1 MGLFEFQMKRG
12 NTLSEKFSG
21 STGKIDKIITIGGK
35 EDETRNLADALAAD
49 YHISAAPNVLD
60 AAKRL
65 TKEMFSAIVLD
76 LTDNE
81 SDMVNILQTL
91 NQLSPDTPVIVIG
104 NPHDTRLIVKAI
116 KAGAFDFVT
125 RPYQPEK
132 IKLSVRQAI
141 ENRSLKNE
149 IDYLRREQDV
159 VYDYNRVIAVSSAM
173 QSVMK
178 SIKRLAQTD
187 STILVTGETGTGK
200 SFLSGNIHFNSPRHN
215 KPFVGVNCANIPET
229 LLESELFGH
238 NKGAFTGADKTRT
251 GRFEQASGGTIFL
264 DEFCELSF
272 GLQAKLLRAIE
283 QKSFERLGSNK
294 TIQAD
299 TRIIAATNRD
309 IEALVR
315 TGNFRED
322 LYYRIN
328 VLRIHMPPLRERLE
342 CIEPLAYYLLRKLS
356 RSVKKRI
363 DSFAPD
369 VIERLRQYPWPGNI
383 RQLSNTI
390 ERAILLEDDR
400 VIRQASIS
408 LPDLG
413 DKVSPTLQAVGLR
426 LSEDQ
431 EKDMISNAL
440 EENLWIQKDAA
451 RQLGITPRALNYR
464 INKLGIT
471 HSRWRKNR

>member
-1 MGLFEFQMKRG
+1 MSVHQ
-12 NTLSEKFSG
+12 
-21 STGKIDKIITIGGK
+21 
-35 EDETRNLADALAAD
+35 AL
-49 YHISAAPNVLD
+49 
-60 AAKRL
+60 
-65 TKEMFSAIVLD
+65 
-76 LTDNE
+76 
-81 SDMVNILQTL
+81 
-91 NQLSPDTPVIVIG
+91 
-104 NPHDTRLIVKAI
+104 
-116 KAGAFDFVT
+116 
-125 RPYQPEK
+125 
-132 IKLSVRQAI
+132 

-159 VYDYNRVIAVSSAM
+159 VYDYNRIIAVSPAM
-173 QSVMK
+173 RSVMK
-178 SIKRLAQTD
+178 TIKRLAQTD

-200 SFLSGNIHFNSPRHN
+200 SFLSGNIHFNSPRRN

-264 DEFCELSF
+264 DDFCELSF
-272 GLQAKLLRAIE
+272 DLQAKLLRAIE
-283 QKSFERLGSNK
+283 HKSFERLGSNK

-315 TGNFRED
+315 TGRFRED

-342 CIEPLAYYLLRKLS
+342 CIEPLAHYLLGKLS
-356 RSVKKRI
+356 RSVKKNV

-369 VIERLRQYPWPGNI
+369 VMESFRQYPWPGNI

-400 VIRQASIS
+400 VIRPESIS

-413 DKVSPTLQAVGLR
+413 DKVSPTLQALSLR

-431 EKDMISNAL
+431 EKDMISGAL
-440 EENLWIQKDAA
+440 EENLWIHKDAA
-451 RQLGITPRALNYR
+451 RRRGITPRAFNYS
-464 INKLGIT
+464 IKKLGIT
-471 HSRWRKNR
+471 HSRLRKNR